1 MWLGIAHEHDPPGRR
16 SDDDV
21 NCYRAHTRIDPAATL
36 ST

>member
-1 MWLGIAHEHDPPGRR
+1 MWLGISHEPTPGRR

-21 NCYRAHTRIDPAATL
+21 NCYGAHTRIDPAATL